1 MFENK
6 SKNENE
12 VGKSE
17 NFRRVKVPFL
27 LSDVVVAIIAFV
39 PLLNFITPIF
49 LVIRYFKYRVV
60 SKNYCDEIPD
70 LLTLE
75 NKKIQAVSDL
85 ENLKSEYK
93 DLLKKFEDNN
103 SELQAKYDK
112 KEEDLKANNDKLQ
125 KEYTSKINDLK
136 KEFEELLHK
145 VTYEYVSHKD
155 YSDVNSEEIKNEI
168 SLLKLKEKELLK
180 NDGAFVITSAY
191 PDSKSFRANIKQITK
206 CYTAESSEILNKL
219 TLNNVDASR
228 ERLIKSY
235 QTTNQAFETDFVQ
248 ISKDY
253 LELKLDELNI
263 NYELLAKIQEEKEIK
278 QEEREMLR
286 EEEKVRREIER
297 EKEKIEKEERQFK
310 NEVTKLMAYMNKTD
324 NDVEKQLYI
333 DKIKELEDKLNLLD
347 KDKKSVLDR
356 EQNTRAGY
364 VYIISNIGSF
374 GENIYKIGMTRR
386 LEPMDRINELSS
398 ASVPFVF
405 DVHALIFSEDAPRLE
420 NILHEHFRNQAVNKV
435 NFRKEF
441 YNVDLNEVKKVVLEN
456 FNSTVNFTMAPQ
468 ATEYRESLKIAEK
481 F

>member
-1 MFENK
+1 MKNK

-70 LLTLE
+70 FLTLE

-347 KDKKSVLDR
+347 KDKKNVLDR

-364 VYIISNIGSF
+364 VYIISN
-374 GENIYKIGMTRR
+374 IGMTRR